1 MLYCNQREA
10 FLLREDKNE
19 SQLGW
24 FETSL
29 FGRDVARFHHDHSA
43 TFDLGFD
50 HRKLESLTATTY
62 PNYPLGG
69 EM

>member
-1 MLYCNQREA
+1 LYCNQREA
-10 FLLREDKNE
+10 LLLREDKNE

-24 FETSL
+24 FETSPRWGG
-29 FGRDVARFHHDHSA
+29 FVTFPHEHGA

-50 HRKLESLTATTY
+50 HRKLEPLTATTY